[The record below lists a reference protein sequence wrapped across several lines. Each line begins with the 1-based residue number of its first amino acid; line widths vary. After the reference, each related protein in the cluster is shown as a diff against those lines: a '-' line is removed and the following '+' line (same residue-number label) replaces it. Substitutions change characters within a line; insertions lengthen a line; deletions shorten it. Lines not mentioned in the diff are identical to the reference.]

1 MRSST
6 LRGVV
11 KRGSLLGSLGL
22 VGLLAGCT
30 SLGPGTPATP
40 DLSQHKARTNCPTG
54 LPDGTQCLSGKDEA
68 GAYWWVAMPK
78 EWSGV
83 LVMHAHGGPEL
94 GAPRL
99 ERGAADL
106 QRWSIMVKAGH
117 AWAGSTFR
125 QGGVA
130 VRAAAEDTE
139 RLRLLFNK
147 EVAQPRRTVLHGQSW
162 GAGVAAIGAEMHPNS
177 MDGVLLTSGV
187 LAGGTRS
194 YDFRLDLRVV
204 YQAVCGTHPKPD
216 EPAYPV
222 WMGLPPDGKL
232 TRPELAQRVNDCTG
246 VNLPKAQRSPA
257 QQQALDT
264 LTRQARIPE
273 RSLIGHLNW
282 ATWHFQDI
290 VQKRTSGKSPFGN
303 IGVVYTAETGQDALN
318 AKVARFATD
327 PQAVATLAADTD
339 PNGKISKP
347 TLSLRG
353 IHDAT
358 AFVEM
363 DSVFAQAMAQAGNA
377 QWLVQTYSDSAEH
390 SYLHDAEYPAAMD
403 ALLAWIERGEK
414 PTPQGLLQ
422 RCKAVQPRFG
432 GDCKLVPEYRAAS
445 LETRVAPR
453 QK

>member
-1 MRSST
+1 M
-6 LRGVV
+6 GVGH
-11 KRGSLLGSLGL
+11 KLAGLGLASLLGLLG
-22 VGLLAGCT
+22 GCAST
-30 SLGPGTPATP
+30 GSAVTVTPN
-40 DLSQHKARTNCPTG
+40 LSQHPARATCPTG
-54 LPDGTQCLSGKDEA
+54 LPEGTQCLSGKDEA
-68 GAYWWVAMPK
+68 GAFWWIAMPAQ
-78 EWSGV
+78 WSGV

-94 GAPRL
+94 GTPNA
-99 ERGAADL
+99 ERSAADL
-106 QRWSIMVKAGH
+106 QRWSIMVRAGH

-147 EVAQPRRTVLHGQSW
+147 EVAAPRRTVLHGQSW
-162 GAGVAAIGAEMHPNS
+162 GAGVAAIGAEIYPKNV
-177 MDGVLLTSGV
+177 DGVLLTSGV

-216 EPAYPV
+216 EAQYPV
-222 WMGLPPDGKL
+222 WMGLPPDSKL
-232 TRPELAQRVNDCTG
+232 TRADLAQRVNDCTG
-246 VNLPKAQRSPA
+246 VNLAADKRTPA

-290 VQKRTSGKSPFGN
+290 VQKRTGGKNPFGN
-303 IGVVYTAETGQDALN
+303 IGVVYTAATGQDTLN
-318 AKVARFATD
+318 AKVPRYAAD

-339 PNGKISKP
+339 PQGKISKP
-347 TLSLRG
+347 VLSLRG

-363 DSVFAQAMAQAGNA
+363 DSVFADAMRQAGNA

-403 ALLAWIERGEK
+403 ALLAWIDRGEK

-432 GDCKLVPEYRAAS
+432 GECKLVPEYRAAG

-453 QK
+453 LR

>member
-1 MRSST
+1 MQSFHRRSW
-6 LRGVV
+6 
-11 KRGSLLGSLGL
+11 GL
-22 VGLLAGCT
+22 VALVAGLGGCAT
-30 SLGPGTPATP
+30 TTPPAAPPTP
-40 DLSQHKARTNCPTG
+40 DLSAHRARAICPTG
-54 LPDGTQCLSGKDEA
+54 LPEGTQCLSGKDEA
-68 GAYWWVAMPK
+68 GAFWWIAMPAQ
-78 EWSGV
+78 WTGV

-94 GAPRL
+94 GQPRA
-99 ERGAADL
+99 ERSAADL

-125 QGGVA
+125 QGGVE
-130 VRAAAEDTE
+130 VRAAAQDTE

-147 EVAQPRRTVLHGQSW
+147 EVATPRRTVLHGQSW
-162 GAGVAAIGAEMHPNS
+162 GASVAAIGAEMYPNS

-216 EPAYPV
+216 EAPYPV
-222 WMGLPPDGKL
+222 WMGLPPDSKL
-232 TRPELAQRVNDCTG
+232 TRADLAQRVNDCTG
-246 VNLPKAQRSPA
+246 VNLPAAQRTPA

-290 VQKRTSGKSPFGN
+290 VQKRTGGKNPFGN
-303 IGVVYTAETGQDALN
+303 IGVVYTAATGQDALN
-318 AKVARFATD
+318 AKAARYAAD

-339 PNGKISKP
+339 PQGKISKP
-347 TLSLRG
+347 VLSLRG

-363 DSVFAQAMAQAGNA
+363 DSVFADTMRQAGNA

-403 ALLAWIERGEK
+403 ALLAWIDRGEK
-414 PTPQGLLQ
+414 PTPKGLLK

-432 GDCKLVPEYRAAS
+432 GECKLVPEYRAAPM
-445 LETRVAPR
+445 EARVAAR
-453 QK
+453 AR